1 MIDSHAHI
9 ISEFYNNIDEIV
21 KTIKVKGIVDVINC
35 GDGINTSKE
44 VIEINKKYDILK
56 PAVGMHPENI
66 SDSNKID
73 ELEELIKNNK
83 IYAVGEIG
91 LDYYWNK
98 ENKDDQKDLFIKQLD
113 LAIKYDLPVIIHTR
127 DSIQDCYD
135 ILKDRNNRGVI
146 HCFTGSIEMA
156 KLFIKKGYKLG
167 IGGVLTFKNSNLYKV
182 IESIDL
188 DDILLETDSPFLSPE
203 PFRGQTNIP
212 SNVYYVASRIAEIKN
227 ISVEEVIDITRKNA
241 SKLFDINL
249 N

>member
-1 MIDSHAHI
+1 MIDSHAHV
-9 ISEFYNNIDEIV
+9 ISEFYNNIDEVV
-21 KTIKVKGIVDVINC
+21 KTIKDKGIIDVINC

-56 PAVGMHPENI
+56 PAVGIHPENI
-66 SDSNKID
+66 SDNSKID
-73 ELEELIKNNK
+73 ELEELIKSNK

-113 LAIKYDLPVIIHTR
+113 LAIKYDFPVIIHTR

>member
-21 KTIKVKGIVDVINC
+21 KTIKDKGIVDVINC

-44 VIEINKKYDILK
+44 VIEINKKYDVLK

-188 DDILLETDSPFLSPE
+188 DDILLETDSPFLSPA

-227 ISVEEVIDITRKNA
+227 ISVEEVINITRKNA

>member
-9 ISEFYNNIDEIV
+9 ISEFYNNIDETV
-21 KTIKVKGIVDVINC
+21 KTIKDKGIVDVINC

-98 ENKDDQKDLFIKQLD
+98 ENKDDQKDLFSERSTSNF
-113 LAIKYDLPVIIHTR
+113 P
-127 DSIQDCYD
+127 CYQ
-135 ILKDRNNRGVI
+135 
-146 HCFTGSIEMA
+146 
-156 KLFIKKGYKLG
+156 
-167 IGGVLTFKNSNLYKV
+167 
-182 IESIDL
+182 SIDQYAFIFSGS
-188 DDILLETDSPFLSPE
+188 DCSPAY
-203 PFRGQTNIP
+203 FR
-212 SNVYYVASRIAEIKN
+212 
-227 ISVEEVIDITRKNA
+227 
-241 SKLFDINL
+241 
-249 N
+249 

>member
-21 KTIKVKGIVDVINC
+21 KTIKDKGIIDVINC

-56 PAVGMHPENI
+56 PAVGIHPENI
-66 SDSNKID
+66 SDNSKID
-73 ELEELIKNNK
+73 ELEELIKSNK

-135 ILKDRNNRGVI
+135 ILRDRNNRGVI

-212 SNVYYVASRIAEIKN
+212 SNVYYVAFRIAEIKN

>member
-21 KTIKVKGIVDVINC
+21 KTIKDKGIVDVINC

-156 KLFIKKGYKLG
+156 KLFIEKGYKLG

-188 DDILLETDSPFLSPE
+188 DDILLETDSPFLSPA

-227 ISVEEVIDITRKNA
+227 ISVEEVINITRKNA

>member
-21 KTIKVKGIVDVINC
+21 KTIKDKGIIDVINC

-56 PAVGMHPENI
+56 PAVGIHPENI
-66 SDSNKID
+66 SDNSKID
-73 ELEELIKNNK
+73 ELEELIKSNK

-135 ILKDRNNRGVI
+135 ILKVRNNRGVI

>member
-83 IYAVGEIG
+83 IYAIGEIG

>member
-9 ISEFYNNIDEIV
+9 INEFYSDIDEIV
-21 KTIKVKGIVDVINC
+21 LEIKNKGIIGVINC
-35 GDGINTSKE
+35 GDGIDTSKE
-44 VIEINKKYDILK
+44 VIKVHEKYNILK
-56 PAVGMHPENI
+56 PAVGIHPENI
-66 SDSNKID
+66 NNIDKID
-73 ELEELIKNNK
+73 ELEDLIKNNK
-83 IYAVGEIG
+83 VYAIGEIG

-98 ENKDDQKDLFIKQLD
+98 ENKEEQKDLFIKQLD

-135 ILKDRNNRGVI
+135 ILKDRKNRGVI
-146 HCFTGSIEMA
+146 HCFTGSVEMA
-156 KLFIKKGYKLG
+156 KMFIKKGYKLG

-182 IESIDL
+182 IENIDL
-188 DDILLETDSPFLSPE
+188 ESILLETDSPFLSPE
-203 PFRGQTNIP
+203 PFRGKINIP

-227 ISVEEVIDITRKNA
+227 ISIEEVINNTKKNA

>member
-9 ISEFYNNIDEIV
+9 ISEFYNNIDETV
-21 KTIKVKGIVDVINC
+21 KTIKDKGILDVINC

-188 DDILLETDSPFLSPE
+188 DDLLLETDSPFLSPA

-227 ISVEEVIDITRKNA
+227 ISVEEVINITRKNA